1 MSTNTGENIRTKE
14 IEYTYL
20 ALMSH
25 KLRVGIIGGGKAGFI
40 KAKNFIEKG
49 CYVEILSKTFLNEF
63 INIECDNIVLN
74 KRSYNKNFIE
84 DKHII
89 ILALDDNKLREEI
102 SSNCEE
108 LFKIFIDCSN
118 FKEGMAVVPV
128 QREISNIS
136 FALSTKV
143 GNPKGAVLAAEAA
156 METLKGYDDFIEY
169 TGLIRNKAK
178 NLDYNK
184 KEIIDF
190 ISTEDFK
197 FIWEKNKSELALKL
211 FFGKYIIEKL
221 DMR

>member
-89 ILALDDNKLREEI
+89 ILALDDKKLREEI
-102 SSNCEE
+102 SFQ
-108 LFKIFIDCSN
+108 L
-118 FKEGMAVVPV
+118 
-128 QREISNIS
+128 
-136 FALSTKV
+136 
-143 GNPKGAVLAAEAA
+143 
-156 METLKGYDDFIEY
+156 
-169 TGLIRNKAK
+169 
-178 NLDYNK
+178 
-184 KEIIDF
+184 
-190 ISTEDFK
+190 
-197 FIWEKNKSELALKL
+197 
-211 FFGKYIIEKL
+211 
-221 DMR
+221 